1 MFFFQTPSSFI
12 DDSAR
17 RSREEFTF
25 SPVTHTGQRRLS
37 IESLARA
44 ANNEE
49 TRDASNERIGDIAR
63 LVRYARCVLPLSF
76 NLRSADATGLAKIG
90 RQLLFSLLLF

>member
-1 MFFFQTPSSFI
+1 M
-12 DDSAR
+12 
-17 RSREEFTF
+17 
-25 SPVTHTGQRRLS
+25 THIGQRRLS

-90 RQLLFSLLLF
+90 SQLLFSLSLFLANPKKNSKF